1 MDWALLPLSTKGYLV
16 RWSCESEVRF
26 HGACRPRCTFP
37 LFQAWSLRNTAWSL
51 VRDLTVA
58 WLYKIRGL
66 VQNFH
71 LSVTCHRHTGRSW
84 YPPPVLSGPCER
96 SYQVYTGWCLCEMAS
111 WWMLCI
117 LSRES
122 IKQTVQPFK
131 GIWCIQRWLS
141 SGGTKKGERVSSYLA
156 MVTASST
163 LA

>member
-1 MDWALLPLSTKGYLV
+1 MVLADHGVPFPCFRCGPYATQLDPWCGTLLWPDCT
-16 RWSCESEVRF
+16 RSEE
-26 HGACRPRCTFP
+26 
-37 LFQAWSLRNTAWSL
+37 
-51 VRDLTVA
+51 
-58 WLYKIRGL
+58 L